1 MDDPKAIILN
11 ENKSRKEYGMAPF
24 KKKRHLKFQKIQTNL
39 QLQKVDQQSVGM
51 KWECEGEWEGEP
63 QKRDE
68 DSGK

>member
-24 KKKRHLKFQKIQTNL
+24 KKRHLKFQKIQSNL
-39 QLQKVDQQSVGM
+39 QQKVDQQSVGM
-51 KWECEGEWEGEP
+51 KQEWEGEWEGEP